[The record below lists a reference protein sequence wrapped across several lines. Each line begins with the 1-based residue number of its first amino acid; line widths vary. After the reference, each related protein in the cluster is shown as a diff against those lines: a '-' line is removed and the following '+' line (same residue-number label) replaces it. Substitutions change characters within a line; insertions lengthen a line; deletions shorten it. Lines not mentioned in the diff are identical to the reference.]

1 MVRGG
6 VQSGC
11 VGIARRLWLCG
22 GSSAGGRWLEVGVI
36 GAHFGK
42 FPAGSYAK
50 PIFRCVVR
58 VSVIVAPECI
68 LLVVHVANNR
78 RELRRQGG

>member
-1 MVRGG
+1 MGSRARFLASGCGAVVRGG

-36 GAHFGK
+36 GADFGK
-42 FPAGSYAK
+42 FPAGSTQTTRT
-50 PIFRCVVR
+50 PTIQRFISSFPVVR
-58 VSVIVAPECI
+58 LGP
-68 LLVVHVANNR
+68 
-78 RELRRQGG
+78 GG